1 MMERAMI
8 KHQSSKGP
16 NTSFVAVNCPFPVQF
31 DVYWGCSH
39 KCKYC
44 FANKRGGFNS
54 GESRVE
60 SDDGIMRYGTAR
72 QLADW
77 IKGKRSKSEA
87 WCDWNIPIKFGTN
100 SDPFQPCELKER
112 ATLKCL
118 KVLAKTGYPFIL
130 ISKGA
135 TIAARPEYLAVLKDC
150 NVLFHLSLCCA
161 RHDALEKG
169 APTYEERLSA
179 LHKLSTVCKRTVAR
193 WQPYFYEFH
202 KDAMR
207 EIPRVKDAGA
217 YGILVQGAYLQKP
230 LGLCNEKQG
239 AKFFY
244 PDKYVR
250 RWTQDIKRECHKNGL
265 VFLTSDMY
273 AESDEIPCCGVMD
286 LPDFEPSRCNS
297 LYRILAPEKYKP
309 TCGQCAKGSALGI
322 LNFARRKKSYKQICK
337 MSFREVVEDYA
348 DNPETIAWTERG

>member
-135 TIAARPEYLAVLKDC
+135 TIAARPEYLAGRR
-150 NVLFHLSLCCA
+150 A
-161 RHDALEKG
+161 RRHTRSG
-169 APTYEERLSA
+169 FPRCINSRRSA
-179 LHKLSTVCKRTVAR
+179 SA
-193 WQPYFYEFH
+193 
-202 KDAMR
+202 
-207 EIPRVKDAGA
+207 
-217 YGILVQGAYLQKP
+217 
-230 LGLCNEKQG
+230 
-239 AKFFY
+239 
-244 PDKYVR
+244 
-250 RWTQDIKRECHKNGL
+250 
-265 VFLTSDMY
+265 
-273 AESDEIPCCGVMD
+273 
-286 LPDFEPSRCNS
+286 PSRVGS
-297 LYRILAPEKYKP
+297 P
-309 TCGQCAKGSALGI
+309 TSTSST
-322 LNFARRKKSYKQICK
+322 RTR
-337 MSFREVVEDYA
+337 
-348 DNPETIAWTERG
+348 

>member
-1 MMERAMI
+1 
-8 KHQSSKGP
+8 
-16 NTSFVAVNCPFPVQF
+16 
-31 DVYWGCSH
+31 
-39 KCKYC
+39 
-44 FANKRGGFNS
+44 
-54 GESRVE
+54 
-60 SDDGIMRYGTAR
+60 
-72 QLADW
+72 
-77 IKGKRSKSEA
+77 
-87 WCDWNIPIKFGTN
+87 
-100 SDPFQPCELKER
+100 
-112 ATLKCL
+112 
-118 KVLAKTGYPFIL
+118 
-130 ISKGA
+130 
-135 TIAARPEYLAVLKDC
+135 
-150 NVLFHLSLCCA
+150 
-161 RHDALEKG
+161 
-169 APTYEERLSA
+169 
-179 LHKLSTVCKRTVAR
+179 
-193 WQPYFYEFH
+193 
-202 KDAMR
+202 MR